1 MFECILYANI
11 HFIYLNVHLW
21 SKYRLTEIYT
31 SKRIQVLNKWKAVLW
46 VNQESFLFEF
56 RMPCMIFEAYL
67 SS

>member
-31 SKRIQVLNKWKAVLW
+31 SKCIQVLNKWKDVLW

-56 RMPCMIFEAYL
+56 
-67 SS
+67 